1 VPPEWLLW
9 LLPVPLATL
18 AAIAWVC
25 WANRSRGPQDTAVS
39 VREHERFRA
48 ALGSVVPP
56 QPRPAVPR
64 TVRRTGGAGA
74 AADRAAADRAA
85 ADHAAPSDPA
95 R

>member
-1 VPPEWLLW
+1 MPPEWLLW
-9 LLPVPLATL
+9 LLPVPLATV

-25 WANRSRGPQDTAVS
+25 WANRPRGPQDTAVS
-39 VREHERFRA
+39 VREHQRFRA

-64 TVRRTGGAGA
+64 TVRRTGGDDLTADGAGS
-74 AADRAAADRAA
+74 
-85 ADHAAPSDPA
+85 APP